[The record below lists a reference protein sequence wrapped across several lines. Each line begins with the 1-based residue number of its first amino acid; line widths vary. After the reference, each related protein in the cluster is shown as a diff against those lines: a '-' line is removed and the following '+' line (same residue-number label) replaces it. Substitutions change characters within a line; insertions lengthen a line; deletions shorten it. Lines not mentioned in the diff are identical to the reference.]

1 MKPSLGILV
10 NRINRSNENF
20 IDHRP
25 KETSGNRGNDDIFH
39 ESDLYIYIYINCE
52 TKGFG

>member
-25 KETSGNRGNDDIFH
+25 KEQAVIVETMIFFTN
-39 ESDLYIYIYINCE
+39 LIYIYIY
-52 TKGFG
+52 TYKL